1 MQGENHEM
9 IKLAANSLDYQP
21 IVFDYMPFS
30 NDLAMFITAVSFQFI
45 FVSYAFTSFSI
56 STAVSTFRRNDN
68 GSSYFSPS
76 PRFLATD
83 TG

>member
-9 IKLAANSLDYQP
+9 IKPAADSLDYQP

-45 FVSYAFTSFSI
+45 FVSYG
-56 STAVSTFRRNDN
+56 FRCIHFVQYTLLRK
-68 GSSYFSPS
+68 
-76 PRFLATD
+76 
-83 TG
+83 